1 MCNQET
7 KSAKLDKLNKQQAQ
21 VLRDRNESGVK
32 TVSTVGA
39 LPKREEVARDE
50 PADPGRD
57 QITREHR
64 AHGEESGRTS
74 KERNS
79 ALLTVKALT

>member
-7 KSAKLDKLNKQQAQ
+7 KSAKLDKQQAQ
-21 VLRDRNESGVK
+21 VLRDGNESGVK
-32 TVSTVGA
+32 TVSAVGA
-39 LPKREEVARDE
+39 LPKREKVARDE

-57 QITREHR
+57 QIAREHR
-64 AHGEESGRTS
+64 AHGEESGPTS

-79 ALLTVKALT
+79 ALLTVKAPT